1 MSVTNIVVECAKVR
15 DKSEVIL
22 VEVSVTINRQHT
34 PNLNKKKKHIE
45 SDASNLRLINHLFTP
60 PSSHFLAI
68 A

>member
-34 PNLNKKKKHIE
+34 PNLDKNKHIG
-45 SDASNLRLINHLFTP
+45 
-60 PSSHFLAI
+60 
-68 A
+68 